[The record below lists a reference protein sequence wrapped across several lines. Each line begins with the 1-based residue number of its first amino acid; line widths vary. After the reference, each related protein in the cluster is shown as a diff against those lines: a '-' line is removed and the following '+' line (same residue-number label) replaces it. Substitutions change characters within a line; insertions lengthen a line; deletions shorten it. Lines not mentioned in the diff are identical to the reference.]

1 MAAATTAANHAVKA
15 KLLAVTASQQLY
27 EQSEADAK
35 LRVAYLRDVHLCFV
49 LQNVSIW
56 RARELLGL
64 ACRVADS
71 GEVQVVAHAQRLGC
85 GWVGKAVFSSA
96 TSSRRL
102 ELASPAMQDAAET
115 VFSYS
120 EPSLLDE
127 WTVGFSLVYD
137 PPDHAASE
145 LIRTPAAADLGAL
158 HVDTL
163 DAILIRTP
171 AAADLGALH
180 VDTLDAIVPCHV
192 ASQPTCLL
200 PSAAPAV
207 CELWLSSTRFS
218 ATAASRLLR
227 TLLFETVAAK
237 RAAAIML
244 DKHSARFCVPGA
256 GGPSEAV
263 TVMCAFER
271 DHLALR
277 IRSADWLA
285 YAAVVHCV
293 AARLSLLLGNPVQQA
308 LTDIQAKYAATI
320 AAASQGC
327 VPLGEAG
334 RLCLRPNDVDFVDCV
349 AIEGDWPDELFA

>member
-1 MAAATTAANHAVKA
+1 
-15 KLLAVTASQQLY
+15 
-27 EQSEADAK
+27 
-35 LRVAYLRDVHLCFV
+35 
-49 LQNVSIW
+49 
-56 RARELLGL
+56 
-64 ACRVADS
+64 
-71 GEVQVVAHAQRLGC
+71 
-85 GWVGKAVFSSA
+85 
-96 TSSRRL
+96 
-102 ELASPAMQDAAET
+102 MQDAAET

-145 LIRTPAAADLGAL
+145 
-158 HVDTL
+158 
-163 DAILIRTP
+163 LIRTP